1 MKNFDFTKNRKTFL
15 IIVAVVLVIGIA
27 SFIIRGFNIDIDF
40 IGGTT
45 IQLDMNRELS
55 ADDLDDIKATVAAME
70 VGDAPEKLYFSET
83 VVDEVVDNTA
93 DEVVTDE
100 VATDEVV
107 TDEVATDEVVA
118 DEVATDEVVADEVV
132 DEAVSDETTAD
143 DLPSIQVKPQVST
156 IQKAGDGTQVII
168 KLLEID
174 SVTRDAVCNLL
185 AEKYGLDLTN
195 DLMGVSNVGAS
206 VSADLRNA
214 AILATII
221 AILLMLVFIAFRF
234 EVLSAISAVICL
246 AHDVFVMFAI
256 YSLLQI
262 PMNSTMIAAVLTIVG
277 YSINATIIVFDRIRE
292 NVKLHSKDKF
302 DENVDRSIKQTI
314 TRSINTTLTTLFTIG
329 MVYILGV
336 DSIKQFA
343 LPIIAGMLAGL
354 FSSVCLAGNI
364 WAVLKKAFNK
374 KRV

>member
-302 DENVDRSIKQTI
+302 DENVDRSVKQTI

>member
-302 DENVDRSIKQTI
+302 DENVDRSIKETI

-343 LPIIAGMLAGL
+343 LPIIAGILAGL

>member
-93 DEVVTDE
+93 DEVVT
-100 VATDEVV
+100 
-107 TDEVATDEVVA
+107 

-302 DENVDRSIKQTI
+302 DENVDRSIKETI

>member
-83 VVDEVVDNTA
+83 VVDEVVDDTA
-93 DEVVTDE
+93 DEVV
-100 VATDEVV
+100 ADEVV
-107 TDEVATDEVVA
+107 ADEVVADEVATDEVVA

-343 LPIIAGMLAGL
+343 LPIIAGILAGL

>member
-93 DEVVTDE
+93 
-100 VATDEVV
+100 DEVV

>member
-83 VVDEVVDNTA
+83 VVDEVVDGTA
-93 DEVVTDE
+93 DEVVTDEVATDE

-185 AEKYGLDLTN
+185 AE
-195 DLMGVSNVGAS
+195 
-206 VSADLRNA
+206 
-214 AILATII
+214 
-221 AILLMLVFIAFRF
+221 
-234 EVLSAISAVICL
+234 
-246 AHDVFVMFAI
+246 
-256 YSLLQI
+256 
-262 PMNSTMIAAVLTIVG
+262 
-277 YSINATIIVFDRIRE
+277 
-292 NVKLHSKDKF
+292 
-302 DENVDRSIKQTI
+302 
-314 TRSINTTLTTLFTIG
+314 
-329 MVYILGV
+329 
-336 DSIKQFA
+336 
-343 LPIIAGMLAGL
+343 
-354 FSSVCLAGNI
+354 
-364 WAVLKKAFNK
+364 
-374 KRV
+374 